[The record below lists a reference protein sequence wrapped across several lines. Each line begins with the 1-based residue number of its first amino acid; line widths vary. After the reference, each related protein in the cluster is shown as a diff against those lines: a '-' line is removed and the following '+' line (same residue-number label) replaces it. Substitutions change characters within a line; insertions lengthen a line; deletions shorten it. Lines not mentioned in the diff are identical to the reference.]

1 MNTEDTAP
9 DTCTTPDIPNA
20 GGWPSDRQTEQAA
33 AKPPRK
39 PRLEWL
45 DAMRG
50 FTMILVVAYH
60 VAQLG
65 FQEPAKQSS
74 SMPFLMLFRMPL
86 FFLVSGFLA
95 YKASLKWDL
104 GTLASMIGKKMRI
117 QLIPTA
123 VFFLLACA
131 MLYPKFGPAVEA
143 CLQSPTKGG
152 YWFTLVLLY
161 MFVLYY
167 LFCWLESMLGRKS
180 WVPVTLF
187 LLLSLAAYE
196 TCYMPRYFW
205 WADGYRGQ
213 EPSRWLDYS
222 SVIQLMKFLPFF
234 LFGNIIRRY
243 WDKAQRVM
251 DSSWFFPLTVVV
263 VIFCTMDVLKWHTLR
278 MAWANIPSTM
288 AKFCL
293 PCIVFMYFRHYA
305 AYLTHGTILG
315 SALQYIGRRTLDI
328 YLLHFLFLPNL
339 PAVGTFFQANKHNFV
354 MDTTLS
360 VAIGL
365 LVIIFCIIAS
375 NILRISPFFSKYLFG
390 RS

>member
-1 MNTEDTAP
+1 MENNDN
-9 DTCTTPDIPNA
+9 IP
-20 GGWPSDRQTEQAA
+20 PVPQ
-33 AKPPRK
+33 RK

-65 FQEPAKQSS
+65 FLEQTKQSS

-86 FFLVSGFLA
+86 FFMVSGFLA
-95 YKASLKWDL
+95 YKSSLTWDL
-104 GTLASMIGKKMRI
+104 DTLGSMIGKKMRI

-161 MFVLYY
+161 MFVVYY
-167 LFCWLESMLGRKS
+167 LFCWLESRLGQRS
-180 WVPVTLF
+180 WVPITVLF
-187 LLLSLAAYE
+187 LLSLVAYE
-196 TCYMPRYFW
+196 TCYLPKLFW
-205 WADGYRGQ
+205 WADGFRGKV
-213 EPSRWLDYS
+213 PSRWLHYT
-222 SVIQLMKFLPFF
+222 SVIQLMKFFPFF
-234 LFGNIIRRY
+234 LFGNIVRRY
-243 WDKAQRVM
+243 WDRAQRVM
-251 DSSWFFPLTVVV
+251 DSAWFFPLIVVV

-278 MAWANIPSTM
+278 MAWANIPSTV

-293 PCIVFMYFRHYA
+293 PCIVFIYFRHYA
-305 AYLTHGTILG
+305 AYVTQATIIG
-315 SALQYIGRRTLDI
+315 AALQYIGRRTLDI

-339 PAVGTFFQANKHNFV
+339 PAVGSFFQANRHNFI
-354 MDTTLS
+354 MDTSLS
-360 VAIGL
+360 VLIGM
-365 LVIIFCIIAS
+365 LVIVFCIITS
-375 NILRISPFFSKYLFG
+375 NILRISPLFRKYLFG